1 MSNNDIFRTQII
13 LSNPYKLIEKDLL
26 VYALTTE
33 VNVGRKFPFRQ
44 IRPLRV
50 LLRILK
56 YWASLYGF
64 KKLSRGEHSYL
75 KATTQNGKIFRIRNT
90 NAQFGS
96 IYSKTPRHIY
106 EPDVSASIKLFLPEG
121 GVFVDIGSNW
131 GHHSI
136 NTVLTKNAHAILFE
150 PNPLVA
156 DDVQRIIN
164 DLGLK
169 NSLEIYNIGLS
180 DRNGKFELIQNFF
193 ESGVASINPEFS
205 NQISSNEKLL
215 TYLFRKM
222 NYTPLRY
229 LVDVRPLDSFLLD
242 RVDLIKI
249 DAEGV
254 ELEILCGGKNLINRT
269 KPGVIFEFHSG
280 DISKFQAYR
289 DFFGKLDYEIYLINC
304 TKENREKNIFDFRL
318 TRFDD
323 LTLHTQYNLIA
334 LPKNYKFSLP
344 QVLNY

>member
-26 VYALTTE
+26 VYALSTE

-121 GVFVDIGSNW
+121 GVFVDTHTGYPLAQF
-131 GHHSI
+131 I
-136 NTVLTKNAHAILFE
+136 NLVIFFLIVRLVLYKVET
-150 PNPLVA
+150 
-156 DDVQRIIN
+156 
-164 DLGLK
+164 
-169 NSLEIYNIGLS
+169 
-180 DRNGKFELIQNFF
+180 
-193 ESGVASINPEFS
+193 
-205 NQISSNEKLL
+205 
-215 TYLFRKM
+215 LFRV
-222 NYTPLRY
+222 N
-229 LVDVRPLDSFLLD
+229 
-242 RVDLIKI
+242 
-249 DAEGV
+249 
-254 ELEILCGGKNLINRT
+254 LE
-269 KPGVIFEFHSG
+269 S
-280 DISKFQAYR
+280 
-289 DFFGKLDYEIYLINC
+289 
-304 TKENREKNIFDFRL
+304 
-318 TRFDD
+318 
-323 LTLHTQYNLIA
+323 
-334 LPKNYKFSLP
+334 
-344 QVLNY
+344 